1 MKSKLLEK
9 IEHNVAGKLYRV
21 IYNKAPKSY
30 REFCE
35 NSFLYAD
42 IDIPEEIYF
51 GFVVLYGVVLGVC
64 GFFLSGVFP
73 SISSLIAVLIGLGVF
88 IVFEITA
95 HYVIVLI
102 GDKRARITEEILP
115 DALKL
120 MASNIRS
127 GLTPDKALMLS
138 ARSEFGPLEVQ
149 IRKAAK
155 MSLSGISLKESLEV
169 IPRNINSDILRRT
182 IKLIS
187 EGISK
192 GGDFSR
198 LLDSIADDISRIRI
212 LQKEVRAQVM
222 MYSIFIFFAAT
233 MAAPVLYSVSGH
245 LVGIMADFTEEIG
258 IEEIPKTK
266 IMTLEL
272 GDFNI
277 SKEFLKTYS
286 LTSLVLTSIFGAFLM
301 AILKGGSEKDGLKYI
316 PLFLLVSMGVY
327 FLSRMIIGKLFA
339 SLLPA

>member
-1 MKSKLLEK
+1 
-9 IEHNVAGKLYRV
+9 
-21 IYNKAPKSY
+21 
-30 REFCE
+30 
-35 NSFLYAD
+35 
-42 IDIPEEIYF
+42 
-51 GFVVLYGVVLGVC
+51 
-64 GFFLSGVFP
+64 
-73 SISSLIAVLIGLGVF
+73 LGVF

-102 GDKRARITEEILP
+102 GDKWARITEEILP